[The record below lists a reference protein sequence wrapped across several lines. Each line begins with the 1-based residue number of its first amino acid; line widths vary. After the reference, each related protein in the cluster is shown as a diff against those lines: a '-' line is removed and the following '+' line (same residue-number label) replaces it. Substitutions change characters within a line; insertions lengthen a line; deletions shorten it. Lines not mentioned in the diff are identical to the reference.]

1 MQRIRATVAGSLKKT
16 MPKTAA
22 PTAPIPVQTAYAVP
36 SGRDFIATPSSQK
49 LSQAATN
56 VTPVYR
62 CLVNPSEAFML
73 LDQTISSRPAIS
85 SIAQAVDAAEIEA
98 IGICALWRGDVREVL
113 VCAASYIESSQPAGR
128 AYAREQ

>member
-1 MQRIRATVAGSLKKT
+1 MAAMQRIRATVAGSLKKT

-36 SGRDFIATPSSQK
+36 SGRDFIASPSSQK

-62 CLVNPSEAFML
+62 CLVKPSEAFML
-73 LDQTISSRPAIS
+73 LDQTISSKPATS
-85 SIAQAVDAAEIEA
+85 RIAQAVEAVEIEA
-98 IGICALWRGDVREVL
+98 IGVCALWRGGVL
-113 VCAASYIESSQPAGR
+113 DGADLCGLT
-128 AYAREQ
+128 